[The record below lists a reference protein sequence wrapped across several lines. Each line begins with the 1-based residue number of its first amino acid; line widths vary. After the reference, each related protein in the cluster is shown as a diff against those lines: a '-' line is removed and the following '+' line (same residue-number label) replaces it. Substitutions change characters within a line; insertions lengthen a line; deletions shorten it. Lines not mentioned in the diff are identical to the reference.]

1 MHIFKRA
8 ILYLTRKKGKAAIL
22 FSLFFFVSMLLV
34 LGLSILAGTQQASKD
49 LRSNIGAA
57 FYIRPYEQFKGNN
70 GELTSMGTPMIT
82 QDSIDKVKQ
91 IAGGEL
97 KEYNTEHYGYA
108 KGKNISFLAGTG
120 HTEDNNMGKV
130 TAVRN
135 SELTEEFLNG
145 NYMLSEGRH
154 IKPNDNNKILITKEL
169 AEENGLKIGDV
180 IELTHADFD
189 VVDDVYVDLIQEKT
203 AFAQVEVIGIYE
215 IRNHSDDALAPTAA
229 MEVNHILSDSHLL
242 IQLKEQTEDVFE
254 GEISFFIAD
263 PLHLPE
269 IIKKV
274 ENLSEVDWK
283 NHILVDNDFQYSK
296 IERELSNVQ
305 NLVLTLIVLASVL
318 SIIVLMLILIM
329 RIRGR
334 IREAGILLAIG
345 KTKSEIIGQFIVE
358 TAILLLLGFVF
369 TIILITP
376 ISNTLNEILFGS
388 LVSDAPIG
396 TLQSGGNTMDYLQ
409 PNILRFLMILGG
421 ELAAVTL
428 AVVLS
433 SGAILSM
440 KPKEILTKM
449 S

>member
-1 MHIFKRA
+1 MHIFRRA
-8 ILYLTRKKGKAAIL
+8 ILYLTRKKGKAIIL
-22 FSLFFFVSMLLV
+22 VSLFFFISMMLV
-34 LGLSILAGTQQASKD
+34 LGVTILAGTQQASKD

-70 GELTSMGTPMIT
+70 GELTSLGTPMIT
-82 QDSIDKVKQ
+82 QESIERVKE
-91 IAGGEL
+91 ITGGEL
-97 KEYNTEHYGYA
+97 KEYNTEHYGYV

-120 HTEDNNMGKV
+120 HTEDSNMGKV

-145 NYMLSEGRH
+145 SHVLSEGRH

-169 AEENGLKIGDV
+169 AEENGLKVGDT

-189 VVDDVYVDLIQEKT
+189 VVDNIYVDLIKEKT
-203 AFAQVEVIGIYE
+203 AFAKVEVIGIYE
-215 IRNHSDDALAPTAA
+215 IKDQADEGFAPTAA
-229 MEVNHILSDSHLL
+229 KEENHILSDSHLL
-242 IQLKEQTEDVFE
+242 IQLTEQTKDVFE

-269 IIKKV
+269 MIKKV
-274 ENLSEVDWK
+274 EDISTIDWK

-296 IERELSNVQ
+296 IAGELSNIQ
-305 NLVLTLIVLASVL
+305 ELVLTLIVVASAL
-318 SIIVLMLILIM
+318 SLIVLMLILIM

-334 IREAGILLAIG
+334 IREAGILLALG
-345 KTKSEIIGQFIVE
+345 KTKSEILGQFMIE
-358 TAILLLLGFVF
+358 TAILLFAGFIF
-369 TIILITP
+369 TLILIVP

-396 TLQSGGNTMDYLQ
+396 VLQTGGNTRNYLQ
-409 PNILRFLMILGG
+409 PNILRFFTIFGG
-421 ELAAVTL
+421 ELVAVIL
-428 AVVLS
+428 AVLSS

>member
-8 ILYLTRKKGKAAIL
+8 ILYLTRKKGKAVIL

-34 LGLSILAGTQQASKD
+34 LGISILAGTQQASKD

-82 QDSIDKVKQ
+82 QDSIEKVKQ
-91 IAGGEL
+91 ITGGEL

-130 TAVRN
+130 TAVRK

-145 NYMLSEGRH
+145 NYVLSEGRH

-189 VVDDVYVDLIQEKT
+189 VIDDVYVDLIQEKT
-203 AFAQVEVIGIYE
+203 AFAEVEIIGIYE
-215 IRNHSDDALAPTAA
+215 IQNHSDDTLAPTAA

-269 IIKKV
+269 MIKKV
-274 ENLSEVDWK
+274 ENLSAVDWE

-296 IERELSNVQ
+296 IEGELSNIQ
-305 NLVLTLIVLASVL
+305 KLVLTLIVLASVL

-369 TIILITP
+369 TLILITP

-396 TLQSGGNTMDYLQ
+396 ALQSGGNTVDYLQ
-409 PNILRFLMILGG
+409 PNILRFLMILVG

-428 AVVLS
+428 AVVVS

>member
-34 LGLSILAGTQQASKD
+34 LGISILAGTQQASKD

-189 VVDDVYVDLIQEKT
+189 VVDDFYVDLIQEKT

-269 IIKKV
+269 MIKKV
-274 ENLSEVDWK
+274 ENLSAVDWE

-296 IERELSNVQ
+296 IEGELSNVQ
-305 NLVLTLIVLASVL
+305 KLVLTLIVLASVL

-358 TAILLLLGFVF
+358 TAILLLFGFVF
-369 TIILITP
+369 TLILITP

-388 LVSDAPIG
+388 LVSDVPIG

-421 ELAAVTL
+421 ELVAVTL

-433 SGAILSM
+433 SGVILSM